1 MHGVPFDIP
10 ADLACEGTE
19 AILSSGDV
27 NAMPTRR
34 REPPRGRFP
43 DARRCAGDH
52 GDTLHS
58 RNVTQTRSGQSRAR
72 PERARVVGQA
82 GTATT
87 VATPGTSQ

>member
-1 MHGVPFDIP
+1 
-10 ADLACEGTE
+10 
-19 AILSSGDV
+19 
-27 NAMPTRR
+27 MPTRR

-43 DARRCAGDH
+43 DARRCSGDH

-82 GTATT
+82 GRAPT